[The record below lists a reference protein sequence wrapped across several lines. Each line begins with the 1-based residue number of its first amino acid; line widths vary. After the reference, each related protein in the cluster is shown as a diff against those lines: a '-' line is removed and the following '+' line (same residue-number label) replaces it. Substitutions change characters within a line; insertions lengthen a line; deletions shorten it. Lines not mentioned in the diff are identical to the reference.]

1 MPAPAARRRSTSVP
15 CGTSSK
21 VTSPFRISSSAGDE
35 PPALAVNETIRCRTR
50 PASTRVWAP
59 GGIVLP
65 TKQRSLV
72 PRSSSAASRLKGA
85 PALGPKPET
94 AIEAPS
100 GRSLIASAGEVR
112 SLSMCLAC
120 VAQPAVTKRCSESRQ
135 TWCSRRLLART
146 SRRGRVTLPVSR
158 GGDQDG
164 GSCMSGGADLVHV
177 LVAVVLAYA
186 IGFERDLRGAGAGDR
201 TFGLIGLGAG
211 IVGVLTVHGAA
222 DALAGV
228 LTGVGFIGAAL
239 LFRQERPDIVRGLT
253 TAASILAGVA

>member
-1 MPAPAARRRSTSVP
+1 MP

-94 AIEAPS
+94 AIDAPS
-100 GRSLIASAGEVR
+100 GKSLIASAGEVR

-120 VAQPAVTKRCSESRQ
+120 VRRIAVTRSVRAKNDRAAAVSWLRRTPVMSVRGRYQGTLQMFSLLKSPVLALSPVVERSSVAPGPRSMTFWLEEYGYRQ
-135 TWCSRRLLART
+135 RDDVGARLYVPDVDRLRGGGGRRLAVLAVIAEADPVA
-146 SRRGRVTLPVSR
+146 RRGPV
-158 GGDQDG
+158 
-164 GSCMSGGADLVHV
+164 
-177 LVAVVLAYA
+177 
-186 IGFERDLRGAGAGDR
+186 
-201 TFGLIGLGAG
+201 
-211 IVGVLTVHGAA
+211 
-222 DALAGV
+222 
-228 LTGVGFIGAAL
+228 
-239 LFRQERPDIVRGLT
+239 
-253 TAASILAGVA
+253 